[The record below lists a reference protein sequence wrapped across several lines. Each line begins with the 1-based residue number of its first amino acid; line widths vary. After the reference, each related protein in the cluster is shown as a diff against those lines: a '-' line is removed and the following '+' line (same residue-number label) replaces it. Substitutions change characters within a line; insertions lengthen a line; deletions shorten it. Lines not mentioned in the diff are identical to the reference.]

1 MAVPP
6 SSPNPSYVRM
16 RTTVKHHVAG
26 TVKRTG
32 YSGWPV
38 TTGIDGRHEV
48 IDSKI
53 ACCARF
59 TCVATLGGL
68 SHEGLEKLEKDNC
81 ALHSSSDV
89 VFDCCAYAHIGGGGE
104 EGGTARL
111 EAISFYLIWRWVN
124 INVIHPTEIRTSI
137 SPSSAVELNTTSAL
151 ANYATEAGQEAERIM
166 ITVPVMMMMMIFIAN
181 PVTTWLVTCLY
192 GIIDTRQQ
200 SPASIPNGANLQHLL
215 KFIRDTE
222 VEQRRAIWN
231 LSADY
236 YSNRIVNRVTWDD
249 IIRRFVPGFDEKSQD
264 KKNTFEGCDFLDHSP
279 SIGESEARCS
289 SGVRRGTEAPG
300 SGGASIFRKSSKLL
314 VVRDKETT
322 FNTAD
327 ILLALFAGEGI
338 GKVDLEE
345 VNPHLR
351 GGRVE
356 NHLGK
361 TPSSSPDRDLN
372 LDLPVI
378 SSQAQHDKRIARRI
392 LFVKLR
398 ETTVLHNFLTVY
410 AYYQMEWAGVTN
422 RLKNIMPMLLLV
434 DEITNPSGPTLSAKS
449 SWPQIQRSW
458 VRSLGFQIFREALG
472 LERGQLSL
480 PWRAAREWML
490 NSLSPLNSP
499 RIQGVALGWDCKFIA
514 PVNLIETVLIR
525 TGQGAYPSSLG
536 DTPRPAILAECLL
549 MAAPWQRPEVNEGYV
564 EPYSP
569 HTKRLV
575 ESTFQESLSGHLH
588 EVPAEKL
595 RLKVFFKLI
604 PEARHLTSSKGPNRH
619 ARMLYCP
626 PNITLSEFWVNNG
639 ISQCFLETV
648 STSVIAG
655 ILFIFGSAQLWM
667 YKKYSTPVTRESLP
681 RSKLYIV
688 QLSLIGFLSFL
699 AITRFI
705 LQATLL
711 NNGVLYG
718 YMTCFSINSGIASS
732 TPHISTLDIDIKL
745 PLNSKIMSMLYALAV
760 FPFSILLIIVERH
773 YLLPSIPTRGH
784 GLLLLLFWALLL
796 TTENLA
802 FLNLRKEDW
811 WFHLNTL
818 SDKIEMALFVLRY
831 VSCLAIFI
839 FGLRAPGITSA
850 RDYFNLNHSVSS
862 HHIQSDERET
872 TSQGSTFR
880 NAWAKIKTLAPFLW
894 PKKDCLLQLRVMFCF
909 FLLAC
914 GRVVNLYVPIYNKLI
929 VNSLAET
936 PPKFCWD
943 LILTYVAFK
952 FLQGG
957 GTGGMGLL
965 NNLRSFLW
973 IRITQYTT
981 REVEVELFRHL
992 HSLSLRWH
1000 LSRKTGE
1007 VLRVMDR
1014 GTDSINNLLNY
1025 ILFSIVPTIVDILI
1039 AVIYFVS
1046 SFNGWFGLIVFT
1058 TMLLYIAATIMITE
1072 WRTKFQRSMNLAD
1085 NAQKARSVDSLLNFE
1100 TVKYYG
1106 AEDYEVECYREAI
1119 LNYQT
1124 EEWKALITLNILNTL
1139 QNIIVCG
1146 GLLAGSLLC
1155 VHMVASHQGLTV
1167 GDYVL
1172 FSSYIIQL
1180 YVPLNWFGTYYRAIQ
1195 KNFVDMEN
1203 MFDLLKEE
1211 KEVVDVPG
1219 AGQLVLKKGN
1229 IEVHNVSFSYIPE
1242 RIVLRNISFN
1252 VPPGKTVALYGR
1264 ISAPDAD
1271 IVTAARNADIHD
1283 KILTF
1288 PDAYETKVGE
1298 RGLKLSGG
1306 TKI

>member
-1 MAVPP
+1 
-6 SSPNPSYVRM
+6 
-16 RTTVKHHVAG
+16 
-26 TVKRTG
+26 
-32 YSGWPV
+32 
-38 TTGIDGRHEV
+38 
-48 IDSKI
+48 
-53 ACCARF
+53 
-59 TCVATLGGL
+59 
-68 SHEGLEKLEKDNC
+68 
-81 ALHSSSDV
+81 
-89 VFDCCAYAHIGGGGE
+89 
-104 EGGTARL
+104 
-111 EAISFYLIWRWVN
+111 
-124 INVIHPTEIRTSI
+124 
-137 SPSSAVELNTTSAL
+137 
-151 ANYATEAGQEAERIM
+151 
-166 ITVPVMMMMMIFIAN
+166 
-181 PVTTWLVTCLY
+181 
-192 GIIDTRQQ
+192 
-200 SPASIPNGANLQHLL
+200 
-215 KFIRDTE
+215 
-222 VEQRRAIWN
+222 
-231 LSADY
+231 
-236 YSNRIVNRVTWDD
+236 
-249 IIRRFVPGFDEKSQD
+249 
-264 KKNTFEGCDFLDHSP
+264 
-279 SIGESEARCS
+279 
-289 SGVRRGTEAPG
+289 
-300 SGGASIFRKSSKLL
+300 
-314 VVRDKETT
+314 
-322 FNTAD
+322 
-327 ILLALFAGEGI
+327 
-338 GKVDLEE
+338 
-345 VNPHLR
+345 
-351 GGRVE
+351 
-356 NHLGK
+356 
-361 TPSSSPDRDLN
+361 
-372 LDLPVI
+372 
-378 SSQAQHDKRIARRI
+378 
-392 LFVKLR
+392 
-398 ETTVLHNFLTVY
+398 
-410 AYYQMEWAGVTN
+410 
-422 RLKNIMPMLLLV
+422 
-434 DEITNPSGPTLSAKS
+434 
-449 SWPQIQRSW
+449 
-458 VRSLGFQIFREALG
+458 
-472 LERGQLSL
+472 
-480 PWRAAREWML
+480 
-490 NSLSPLNSP
+490 
-499 RIQGVALGWDCKFIA
+499 
-514 PVNLIETVLIR
+514 
-525 TGQGAYPSSLG
+525 
-536 DTPRPAILAECLL
+536 
-549 MAAPWQRPEVNEGYV
+549 
-564 EPYSP
+564 
-569 HTKRLV
+569 
-575 ESTFQESLSGHLH
+575 
-588 EVPAEKL
+588 
-595 RLKVFFKLI
+595 
-604 PEARHLTSSKGPNRH
+604 
-619 ARMLYCP
+619 MLYCP
-626 PNITLSEFWVNNG
+626 PNITLSEFWVNHG

-655 ILFIFGSAQLWM
+655 ILFLFGSIQLWM

-681 RSKLYIV
+681 YSKLYIV
-688 QLSLIGFLSFL
+688 QLSVIGFLSFL
-699 AITRFI
+699 AIARFI

-718 YMTCFSINSGIASS
+718 YM
-732 TPHISTLDIDIKL
+732 
-745 PLNSKIMSMLYALAV
+745 IMSMLYALAV

-773 YLLPSIPTRGH
+773 YLLPSTPTRGH

-802 FLNLRKEDW
+802 FLNLRKDDW

-818 SDKIEMALFVLRY
+818 SDKIEMTLFVLRY

-839 FGLRAPGITSA
+839 FGLRAPGIMST
-850 RDYFNLNHSVSS
+850 RDYFNLNHSFSS

-872 TSQGSTFR
+872 RSQGSTFR

-894 PKKDCLLQLRVMFCF
+894 PKKDCVLQLRVMFCF

-914 GRVVNLYVPIYNKLI
+914 GRVINLYVPIYNKLI
-929 VNSLAET
+929 VNSLADT

-1211 KEVVDVPG
+1211 KEVVDVPE

-1242 RIVLRNISFN
+1242 RIVLRNISFS
-1252 VPPGKTVALYGR
+1252 VPPGKTVALVGPSGSGKSTIIRLLFRFYDVDTGTIIVDGQNIKTVKQASLRKAIGVVPQDTVLFNNTIKYNIQYGR

-1288 PDAYETKVGE
+1288 PDAYETKTSPAFKSSFVVGMSY
-1298 RGLKLSGG
+1298 GYSFISSSPSSSLDSCFSLIISALSRVPQ
-1306 TKI
+1306 TVMSLLAATFPRHTAE